1 MGWVRAQP
9 DLLLQEEGAQ
19 CMGALLLLLLLE
31 AAPCMQKVQ
40 SSHQLGA
47 GRGVLG
53 VLQQQQGQALPWCRI
68 PCSNASPLHPCGPS
82 IPAPMHPHCISV
94 VPASP
99 AATHPHCIPTAPAS
113 LHQHIPM
120 VPASPHQCIPIASLW
135 CLHPCTN
142 ASPRCQHPCTNA
154 SPLHLRGAYIPRS
167 NASKLHPNGASIPAP
182 MHPHGASMPPQMH
195 PHCILVVPA
204 SLHQRIPCSNAPP
217 SHPTHQCIPAA
228 ILHRCSTAP
237 KRAADPPSSP
247 PLPSSSSSR
256 WGQRDAGSRSCARRV
271 GWEVLASGN
280 ACVPGGGRK
289 HLAEQRG

>member
-1 MGWVRAQP
+1 MWVGCVHSPTCCSRRRERSAWERCCCCCCWRPLHACRKCRAATSW
-9 DLLLQEEGAQ
+9 ERGGGSWGSCSSSRARHCHGA
-19 CMGALLLLLLLE
+19 
-31 AAPCMQKVQ
+31 
-40 SSHQLGA
+40 
-47 GRGVLG
+47 
-53 VLQQQQGQALPWCRI
+53 
-68 PCSNASPLHPCGPS
+68 ASP
-82 IPAPMHPHCISV
+82 AAMHPHCIPV
-94 VPASP
+94 VPAS
-99 AATHPHCIPTAPAS
+99 
-113 LHQHIPM
+113 LHR
-120 VPASPHQCIPIASLW
+120 CIPIASQW
-135 CLHPCTN
+135 CLHPLQQHIPIASPRRLHPCTN
-142 ASPRCQHPCTNA
+142 TFQWCQHPRTNA
-154 SPLHLRGAYIPRS
+154 SPLHLYGAC
-167 NASKLHPNGASIPAP
+167 IPAP
-182 MHPHGASMPPQMH
+182 THPHGASMPPQMH